1 MKTKGNGWTKKPE
14 LRRISSQPRY
24 GRFDTALH
32 FIRFAAVL
40 AGKLIYYS
48 RFLRKNQA
56 EILNFRRKY
65 RAVRARR
72 ENAALPCASG
82 RKAPGIMRSSFLP
95 GSGRDAD
102 VQGGGGRTSLMTGA
116 ACVSKERV
124 PASLR
129 IRPKSPRNHA
139 QFIPSRFGARCGR
152 AGRRSHVSY
161 DGRSVRF
168 QRARARF
175 PAHPAEKSPESCTAH
190 FFPVR
195 GAMRTCRAAAVARL
209 L

>member
-1 MKTKGNGWTKKPE
+1 LKTKGNGWTKKPE

-48 RFLRKNQA
+48 RFLHKNQA

-65 RAVRARR
+65 RAARAWQ
-72 ENAALPCASG
+72 ENAALA
-82 RKAPGIMRSSFLP
+82 
-95 GSGRDAD
+95 
-102 VQGGGGRTSLMTGA
+102 
-116 ACVSKERV
+116 
-124 PASLR
+124 
-129 IRPKSPRNHA
+129 
-139 QFIPSRFGARCGR
+139 
-152 AGRRSHVSY
+152 
-161 DGRSVRF
+161 
-168 QRARARF
+168 
-175 PAHPAEKSPESCTAH
+175 AHPAEKPPESCAAH

-195 GAMRTCRAAAVARL
+195 GAMRTRRAAVARL

>member
-1 MKTKGNGWTKKPE
+1 MKTKGNGWTKRTKP
-14 LRRISSQPRY
+14 RRISSQPRY

-32 FIRFAAVL
+32 SVRFAAVL

-82 RKAPGIMRSSFLP
+82 RKVPGIMCSSVLP
-95 GSGRDAD
+95 GLGRDAD
-102 VQGGGGRTSLMTGA
+102 VQGGGRTSLMTGA

-129 IRPKSPRNHA
+129 IRPKSLRNHA
-139 QFIPSRFGARCGR
+139 QLIPSRFGARCGR

-168 QRARARF
+168 QRAHARF
-175 PAHPAEKSPESCTAH
+175 PAHPAEKSPGSCAAH
-190 FFPVR
+190 SFPVR
-195 GAMRTCRAAAVARL
+195 GAMRTCKAAVARL

>member
-116 ACVSKERV
+116 AYVSKERV

-129 IRPKSPRNHA
+129 IRLSEALAK
-139 QFIPSRFGARCGR
+139 
-152 AGRRSHVSY
+152 AGRTFLFS
-161 DGRSVRF
+161 
-168 QRARARF
+168 
-175 PAHPAEKSPESCTAH
+175 ESSRD
-190 FFPVR
+190 PR
-195 GAMRTCRAAAVARL
+195 PDPQAAANGLPVPVIEIARKPETPKTDRMRPYRQSFRAL
-209 L
+209 GNL